1 MHSGAGGEG
10 QVTKS
15 EKYRRSIEKDRNAWR
30 AEMKQICMR
39 CCRRYWLLDVH
50 EIECKSHA
58 PNRWWHRCSALLLCR
73 PCHREMNE
81 AGGWP
86 HSRQL
91 WLKRTMDPKHFD
103 LAAWHAIKPRPTGY
117 VTMEEIEAW

>member
-39 CCRRYWLLDVH
+39 CCRRFFHLEIH
-50 EIECKSHA
+50 EIEKRSQA
-58 PNRWWHRCSALLLCR
+58 PLSWANRANYLLLCQ
-73 PCHREMNE
+73 PCHGDMDDAE
-81 AGGWP
+81 WP

-91 WLKRTMDPKHFD
+91 WLKSVMDKKHFD